1 MGHGFGFQDYYEW
14 TGSKPKSGSLMIV
27 QSSQS
32 QSPTSGDQWLLRRT
46 WKEMKS
52 LRGW

>member
-1 MGHGFGFQDYYEW
+1 MGHGFGFQDYYDW
-14 TGSKPKSGSLMIV
+14 TGSAPTGGSLMIV
-27 QSSQS
+27 GSTSSQI
-32 QSPTSGDQWLLRRT
+32 PTIADRWLLLRT